1 MSYGLEQ
8 HRTIIENTAVLVE
21 QVRHLQQELADSQAE
36 NQRLRDLCDRQSKR
50 LELYAARER
59 GEMAQRAA

>member
-8 HRTIIENTAVLVE
+8 HRTIIKNTAELVR
-21 QVRHLQQELADSQAE
+21 QVHHLQQELTESHAE

-50 LELYAARER
+50 LELYAARQR